1 MFNYSQQ
8 AGLNCHLIRNF
19 SNFSTFTEVFVAL
32 NIASSITAT
41 LGNALILIALQK
53 ESTLNPPSKLF
64 LRCMAFSDLSVG
76 LLAQPAVVIS
86 FLFAVYQRW
95 DLCLISEYISFF
107 FNAVFPGFSCAT
119 ITIVSVDRHLAL
131 LLRNRYRQVVTI
143 KRARIVVLLFLF
155 ASTANCFIV
164 LISTNVF
171 IIFNFIMWSSW
182 ILLSIYCYMRI
193 FLTLKIH
200 IRAQITPQGQ
210 PNGISPENLLRYR
223 KTVSTVL
230 WLFAAMIIC
239 YFPVALVFIA
249 HSATSQTISSM
260 MIFYFAISLVHF
272 NSSLNPLLYCWKIR
286 EIRNAVKEILRNLA

>member
-53 ESTLNPPSKLF
+53 ESILNPPSKLF

-95 DLCLISEYISFF
+95 DLCLISEYISLF
-107 FNAVFPGFSCAT
+107 FNAVFTGFSCAT

-131 LLRNRYRQVVTI
+131 LLRNRYRH
-143 KRARIVVLLFLF
+143 
-155 ASTANCFIV
+155 TAK
-164 LISTNVF
+164 
-171 IIFNFIMWSSW
+171 IFNFIMWSSW

-193 FLTLKIH
+193 FLTLKTH

-286 EIRNAVKEILRNLA
+286 EIRNAVKEILRNLAW

>member
-19 SNFSTFTEVFVAL
+19 SNFSSFTEVFVAL

-76 LLAQPAVVIS
+76 LLAQPAIVIS

-155 ASTANCFIV
+155 ASTANCLIV

-193 FLTLKIH
+193 FLTLKTH
-200 IRAQITPQGQ
+200 IRAQITPQDQ

-223 KTVSTVL
+223 KSVHY
-230 WLFAAMIIC
+230 I
-239 YFPVALVFIA
+239 VALCCDDNLLLSGCFGIHSSFSHFTNHFI
-249 HSATSQTISSM
+249 HDDILFCDLIGSFQFIS
-260 MIFYFAISLVHF
+260 
-272 NSSLNPLLYCWKIR
+272 
-286 EIRNAVKEILRNLA
+286 

>member
-8 AGLNCHLIRNF
+8 AGLNCHFIRNF

-107 FNAVFPGFSCAT
+107 LTQS
-119 ITIVSVDRHLAL
+119 L
-131 LLRNRYRQVVTI
+131 LDFRVQQSP
-143 KRARIVVLLFLF
+143 LLVW
-155 ASTANCFIV
+155 TD
-164 LISTNVF
+164 
-171 IIFNFIMWSSW
+171 
-182 ILLSIYCYMRI
+182 ILLC
-193 FLTLKIH
+193 
-200 IRAQITPQGQ
+200 
-210 PNGISPENLLRYR
+210 
-223 KTVSTVL
+223 
-230 WLFAAMIIC
+230 C
-239 YFPVALVFIA
+239 
-249 HSATSQTISSM
+249 
-260 MIFYFAISLVHF
+260 
-272 NSSLNPLLYCWKIR
+272 
-286 EIRNAVKEILRNLA
+286 